1 MRCARVSTYTR
12 FLNCNELGDRADNG
26 GFDATL
32 LTQEATRYRYSP
44 LVALLMLPNHYL
56 FKEWGKVLFSAF
68 DIV

>member
-1 MRCARVSTYTR
+1 M
-12 FLNCNELGDRADNG
+12 GDRADNG